1 MANYVLKELAEGMGA
16 DKGKSSLY
24 PKMQIYTKFD
34 YDKVVE
40 LTHSYSSTFSEG
52 VIRGVIDALT
62 TALKSGLSNG
72 HSMKIDG
79 LGVFSLSLGFCD
91 EKVVGKSKKQK
102 ERYRHVCAKD
112 INFKV
117 DKELLQDINS
127 ETVFER
133 ATSEVVRYKK
143 LGTTL
148 EERRQRALELI
159 RRQGY
164 FTLSDYANENGL
176 SRTMASGDLKRLT
189 ADPASGIIA
198 KGSHSHKIWVGAINN
213 Q

>member
-1 MANYVLKELAEGMGA
+1 MAYYVLKELAEGMGV

-40 LTHSYSSTFSEG
+40 LIHNNSPSFSEG
-52 VIRGVIDALT
+52 VIRGVIDSLA

-79 LGVFSLSLGFCD
+79 IGVFSLSLGFCGEEVV
-91 EKVVGKSKKQK
+91 EKNKKQK
-102 ERYRHVCAKD
+102 ERNLRVCAKD
-112 INFKV
+112 VNFKV
-117 DKELLQDINS
+117 DKELLQEINS

-143 LGTTL
+143 LSTTL
-148 EERRQRALELI
+148 EERRQHALQLI
-159 RRQGY
+159 SRQGY
-164 FTLSDYANENGL
+164 FTLSEYANENGL
-176 SRTMASGDLKRLT
+176 SRTMASEDLKRLT
-189 ADPASGIIA
+189 TDPESGIVA
-198 KGSHSHKIWVGAINN
+198 KGSHSHKIWVGTSKT